1 MSRLV
6 IDWQPPT
13 IEVAGEGRFP
23 VRQVWCVGRNYAEHA
38 REMGADPDQSQP
50 VFFSKPAQALTNHAR
65 LDYPPATAELHHE
78 VELVV
83 FLKEGGRNLSASEW
97 PARIFGFAV
106 GVDLTRRDVQ
116 ARLKKAGQP
125 WEIGKGFDQSAPV
138 GLMLPASQWQ
148 PRADRRITLQVN
160 NQVRQKGSLGE
171 MIWSIPA
178 LLESLSAEFT
188 LNSGDAVFTGT
199 PAGVGP
205 LQPGDRVLASI
216 DGLPDLSFSINDN
229 SKDL

>member
-38 REMGADPDQSQP
+38 REMGADPEQSPP
-50 VFFSKPAQALTNHAR
+50 VFFSKPAQALTNNAGV
-65 LDYPPATAELHHE
+65 DYPSETDELHHE

-83 FLKEGGRNLSASEW
+83 FLKEGGRRVPAEDW
-97 PARIFGFAV
+97 PAKLFGYAV

-125 WEIGKGFDQSAPV
+125 WEISKGFDQSGPV
-138 GLMLPASQWQ
+138 GLILPASQWQ
-148 PRADRRITLQVN
+148 PNPDKDISLQVN
-160 NQVRQKGSLGE
+160 GVMRQRGTLGE
-171 MIWSIPA
+171 MVWPVA
-178 LLESLSAEFT
+178 KLLERLSTELT
-188 LNSGDAVFTGT
+188 LNAGDVVFTGT

-205 LQPGDRVLASI
+205 LVAGNQVIARI
-216 DGLPDLSFSINDN
+216 EGLPELAFTIGAA
-229 SKDL
+229 